1 MDSASKILVVEDND
15 EMRELV
21 LRLLKGEGYRVAS
34 ARDGQEMERALRD
47 EKIGLVLLDV
57 MLPDRDGLKLCRDLR
72 SHSSIP
78 VIILSA
84 KGDEIDRVVGLK
96 MGADD
101 YLAKPFS
108 SPELL
113 ARIESVLRRT
123 SGATPENAN
132 GNEAGA
138 KYAFD
143 RWELAVRTR
152 ELVTHE
158 DVVVSL
164 STGEFDLLLA
174 MVKRPNRVLSRDQL
188 IDLARSRDAIPFDRS
203 IDTQIS
209 RLRRKLERDP
219 RNPEIVKTVW
229 GAGYI
234 FAAEVIPG

>member
-21 LRLLKGEGYRVAS
+21 LRLLKSEGYRVAS
-34 ARDGQEMERALRD
+34 ARDGREMERALRD

-57 MLPDRDGLKLCRDLR
+57 MLPDRDGLQLCRDLR

-101 YLAKPFS
+101 YLGKPFS

-123 SGATPENAN
+123 SGTSLENAN
-132 GNEAGA
+132 GNEAGDT
-138 KYAFD
+138 YAFD
-143 RWELAVRTR
+143 RWELVVRTR
-152 ELVTHE
+152 ELVSHE
-158 DVVVSL
+158 QVVVSL
-164 STGEFDLLLA
+164 STGEFDLLLE

-219 RNPEIVKTVW
+219 KNPEIIKTVW

-234 FAAEVIPG
+234 FAVEVKPG